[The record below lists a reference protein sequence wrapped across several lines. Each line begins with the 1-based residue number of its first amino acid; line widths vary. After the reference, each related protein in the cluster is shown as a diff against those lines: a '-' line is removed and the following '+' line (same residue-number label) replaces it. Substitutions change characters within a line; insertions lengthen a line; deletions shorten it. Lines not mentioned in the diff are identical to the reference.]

1 MSMQYPESLER
12 LSLELS
18 RLPGIGKKTALR
30 LTFGILRYTPEEAA
44 NLAEAIRQVKE
55 RIHHCNVCNGF
66 TDLGTCL
73 VCSNKMRNQR
83 LICVVEQPNNVFQI
97 ERSRVYQG
105 VYHVLLGALS
115 PLEGIGPDQLQI
127 RSLRKR
133 LEKDGADELI
143 LATNTTVQGEATA
156 GFLQS
161 ELTGLVPQITRL
173 ARGLPAGGDLEYVD
187 EITLQEAFSGRR
199 GWHD

>member
-1 MSMQYPESLER
+1 MQYPESLDR
-12 LSLELS
+12 LSRELS

-30 LTFGILRYTPEEAA
+30 LAFGILRYTPEEAA
-44 NLAEAIRQVKE
+44 NLEEAIRQVKE
-55 RIHHCNVCNGF
+55 RIHHCDVCNGF
-66 TDLGTCL
+66 TDLRTCS
-73 VCSNKMRNQR
+73 VCSNQMRNQR

-143 LATNTTVQGEATA
+143 LATNPTVQGEATA

-161 ELTGLVPQITRL
+161 ELADLVPQITRL

>member
-1 MSMQYPESLER
+1 MQYPESLER

-161 ELTGLVPQITRL
+161 ELADLVPQITRL

>member
-1 MSMQYPESLER
+1 
-12 LSLELS
+12 
-18 RLPGIGKKTALR
+18 
-30 LTFGILRYTPEEAA
+30 
-44 NLAEAIRQVKE
+44 
-55 RIHHCNVCNGF
+55 
-66 TDLGTCL
+66 
-73 VCSNKMRNQR
+73 MRNQR
-83 LICVVEQPNNVFQI
+83 LICVVEQPINVFQI

-143 LATNTTVQGEATA
+143 LATNPTVQGEATA

-161 ELTGLVPQITRL
+161 ELADLVPQITRL

-187 EITLQEAFSGRR
+187 EITLREAFSGRR

>member
-1 MSMQYPESLER
+1 MQYPESLER

-105 VYHVLLGALS
+105 VYHVFLGALS
-115 PLEGIGPDQLQI
+115 PLEGIGPNQLQI

-143 LATNTTVQGEATA
+143 LATNPTVQGEATA

-161 ELTGLVPQITRL
+161 ELADLVPQITRL

>member
-1 MSMQYPESLER
+1 MQYPESLDR
-12 LSLELS
+12 LSRELS

-30 LTFGILRYTPEEAA
+30 LAFGILRYTPEEAA
-44 NLAEAIRQVKE
+44 NLSEAIRQVKE
-55 RIHHCNVCNGF
+55 RINHCDVCHGF
-66 TDLGTCL
+66 TDLRTCS
-73 VCSNKMRNQR
+73 VCSNQMRNQR
-83 LICVVEQPNNVFQI
+83 LICVVEQPINVFQI

-143 LATNTTVQGEATA
+143 LATNPTVQGEATA

-161 ELTGLVPQITRL
+161 ELADLVPQITRL

-187 EITLQEAFSGRR
+187 ESTLQEAFSGRR

>member
-1 MSMQYPESLER
+1 MQYPESLDR
-12 LSLELS
+12 LSRELS

-30 LTFGILRYTPEEAA
+30 LAFGILRYTPEEAA

-55 RIHHCNVCNGF
+55 RIHQCNICHGF
-66 TDLGTCL
+66 TDLETCL
-73 VCSNKMRNQR
+73 VCSNRMRNQR

-143 LATNTTVQGEATA
+143 LATNPTVQGEATA

-161 ELTGLVPQITRL
+161 ELADLVPQITRL

>member
-1 MSMQYPESLER
+1 MQYPESLER

-115 PLEGIGPDQLQI
+115 PLEGIGPNQLQI
-127 RSLRKR
+127 CSLRKR

-143 LATNTTVQGEATA
+143 LATNPTVQGEATA

-161 ELTGLVPQITRL
+161 ELADLVPQITRL

>member
-1 MSMQYPESLER
+1 
-12 LSLELS
+12 
-18 RLPGIGKKTALR
+18 
-30 LTFGILRYTPEEAA
+30 
-44 NLAEAIRQVKE
+44 
-55 RIHHCNVCNGF
+55 
-66 TDLGTCL
+66 
-73 VCSNKMRNQR
+73 MRNQR

-97 ERSRVYQG
+97 ERSKVYQG

-143 LATNTTVQGEATA
+143 LATNPTVQGEATA
-156 GFLQS
+156 GFLQN
-161 ELTGLVPQITRL
+161 ELADLVPQITRL

-199 GWHD
+199 GWHE

>member
-1 MSMQYPESLER
+1 MQYPESLER

-55 RIHHCNVCNGF
+55 RIHHCDVCNGF

-115 PLEGIGPDQLQI
+115 PLEGIGPNQLQI

-143 LATNTTVQGEATA
+143 LATNPTVQGEATA

-161 ELTGLVPQITRL
+161 ELADLVPQITRL

>member
-55 RIHHCNVCNGF
+55 RIHHCDVCNGF

-115 PLEGIGPDQLQI
+115 PLEGIGPNQLQI

-143 LATNTTVQGEATA
+143 LATNPTVQGEATA

-161 ELTGLVPQITRL
+161 ELADLVPQITRL

>member
-55 RIHHCNVCNGF
+55 RTHHCNVCNGF

-143 LATNTTVQGEATA
+143 LATNPTVQGEATA

-161 ELTGLVPQITRL
+161 ELADLVPQITRL

>member
-115 PLEGIGPDQLQI
+115 PLEGIGPNQLQI
-127 RSLRKR
+127 CSLRKR

-143 LATNTTVQGEATA
+143 LATNPTVQGEATA

-161 ELTGLVPQITRL
+161 ELADLVPQITRL

>member
-1 MSMQYPESLER
+1 MQYPESLDR
-12 LSLELS
+12 LSRELS

-30 LTFGILRYTPEEAA
+30 LAFGILRYTPEEAA

-55 RIHHCNVCNGF
+55 RIHQCNICHGF
-66 TDLGTCL
+66 TDLGTCS
-73 VCSNKMRNQR
+73 VCSNQMRNQR

-143 LATNTTVQGEATA
+143 LATNPTVQGEATA

-161 ELTGLVPQITRL
+161 ELAHLVPQITRL

>member
-1 MSMQYPESLER
+1 MQYPESLDR
-12 LSLELS
+12 LSRELS

-30 LTFGILRYTPEEAA
+30 LAFGILRYTPEESA

-55 RIHHCNVCNGF
+55 RIHHCDVCHGF
-66 TDLGTCL
+66 TDLRTCS
-73 VCSNKMRNQR
+73 VCSSQMRNQR

-143 LATNTTVQGEATA
+143 LATNPTVQGEATA

-161 ELTGLVPQITRL
+161 ELADLVPQITRL

>member
-1 MSMQYPESLER
+1 MQYPESLDR
-12 LSLELS
+12 LSCELS

-30 LTFGILRYTPEEAA
+30 LAFGILRYTPEEAA

-55 RIHHCNVCNGF
+55 RIHNCSVCHGF
-66 TDLGTCL
+66 TDLGTCS
-73 VCSNKMRNQR
+73 VCSNQMRNQR

-143 LATNTTVQGEATA
+143 LATNPTVQGEATA

-161 ELTGLVPQITRL
+161 ELADLVPQITRL

>member
-115 PLEGIGPDQLQI
+115 PLEGIGPNQLQI

-143 LATNTTVQGEATA
+143 LATNPTVQGEATA

-161 ELTGLVPQITRL
+161 ELADLVPQITRL

>member
-1 MSMQYPESLER
+1 MQYPESLDR
-12 LSLELS
+12 LSRELS

-30 LTFGILRYTPEEAA
+30 LAFGILRYTPEEAG

-55 RIHHCNVCNGF
+55 RIHHCYVCHGF
-66 TDLGTCL
+66 TDLGTCS
-73 VCSNKMRNQR
+73 VCSNQMRNQR

-115 PLEGIGPDQLQI
+115 PLAGIGPDQLQI

-133 LEKDGADELI
+133 LEKGGADELI
-143 LATNTTVQGEATA
+143 LATNPTVQGEATA

-161 ELTGLVPQITRL
+161 ELADLVPQITRL

>member
-1 MSMQYPESLER
+1 MQYPESLER

-115 PLEGIGPDQLQI
+115 PLEGIGPNQLQI

-143 LATNTTVQGEATA
+143 LATNPTVQGEATA

-161 ELTGLVPQITRL
+161 ELADLVPQITRL

>member
-1 MSMQYPESLER
+1 MQYPESLER

-55 RIHHCNVCNGF
+55 RIHHCDVCNGF

-115 PLEGIGPDQLQI
+115 PLEGIGPNQLQI
-127 RSLRKR
+127 CSLRKR

-143 LATNTTVQGEATA
+143 LATNPTVQGEATA

-161 ELTGLVPQITRL
+161 ELADLVPQITRL

>member
-1 MSMQYPESLER
+1 MQYPESLER

-55 RIHHCNVCNGF
+55 RIHHCNVCHGF

-115 PLEGIGPDQLQI
+115 PLEGIGPNQLQI

-143 LATNTTVQGEATA
+143 LATNPTVQGEATA

-161 ELTGLVPQITRL
+161 ELADLVPQITRL

>member
-55 RIHHCNVCNGF
+55 RIHHCNVCHGF

-115 PLEGIGPDQLQI
+115 PLEGIGPNQLQI

-143 LATNTTVQGEATA
+143 LATNPTVQGEATA

-161 ELTGLVPQITRL
+161 ELADLVPQITRL

>member
-1 MSMQYPESLER
+1 MQYPESLDR
-12 LSLELS
+12 LSRELS
-18 RLPGIGKKTALR
+18 RLPGIGKKTAFR
-30 LTFGILRYTPEEAA
+30 LAFGILRYTPEEAA

-55 RIHHCNVCNGF
+55 RIHQCNICHGF
-66 TDLGTCL
+66 TDLGTCS
-73 VCSNKMRNQR
+73 VCSNQMRNQR

-143 LATNTTVQGEATA
+143 LATNPTVQGEATA

-161 ELTGLVPQITRL
+161 ELAHLVPQITRL

>member
-1 MSMQYPESLER
+1 MQYPESLDR
-12 LSLELS
+12 LSRELS

-30 LTFGILRYTPEEAA
+30 LAFGILRYTPEEAG

-55 RIHHCNVCNGF
+55 RIHQCNICHGF
-66 TDLGTCL
+66 TDLGTCS
-73 VCSNKMRNQR
+73 VCSNQMRNQR

-143 LATNTTVQGEATA
+143 LATNPTVQGEATA

-161 ELTGLVPQITRL
+161 ELADLVPQITRL

-199 GWHD
+199 GWHE